1 MSFDRILG
9 QTKPKQTLK
18 NALQNNSVAHAYLF
32 YGQESIGKK
41 HTAIELAKAL
51 NCSESEGDES
61 CDECLSCR
69 KIENRTHPDF
79 FIIEPVKNTPTAR
92 EAIIKIDPIRE
103 LQRKLAFHPYEGKV
117 KVAVIDDADLMNPQA
132 ANSFLKTLE
141 EPPSAT
147 MLVLVSSNP
156 FKLLPTLISR
166 CQAIK
171 FQPLTPEIIKKILK
185 ETMTEEVIKE
195 NDLNFRTIR
204 SRGSVQKAMAED
216 ITDIANI
223 RQEIVY
229 LLETVSFDRMDI
241 VFSHAKTWARQP
253 DQWKMIFNEMMELVR
268 DLAFFRSGCSESVV
282 RNCDI
287 AYRLIPLASKR
298 SLKSWIQIFNTIHT
312 TQLALSGNANA
323 QLFFENMLIDFC
335 EAA

>member
-9 QTKPKQTLK
+9 QKQPKQTLK
-18 NALQNNSVAHAYLF
+18 NALQNNSMAHAYLF

-41 HTAIELAKAL
+41 YTAVELAKIL
-51 NCSESEGDES
+51 NCTESNEDES
-61 CDECLSCR
+61 CDECLTCR

-79 FIIEPVKNTPTAR
+79 FFIEPVKSTPSAR
-92 EAIIKIDPIRE
+92 EATIKIEPIRE

-117 KVAVIDDADLMNPQA
+117 KVAVINDADLMNPQA

-147 MLVLVSSNP
+147 MLVLISSHP

-166 CQAIK
+166 CQVIK
-171 FQPLTPEIIKKILK
+171 FQPLTPEDIKKILK
-185 ETMTEEVIKE
+185 ETMTEEVIEE
-195 NDLNFRTIR
+195 NDLNFRTLR

-223 RQEIVY
+223 RQEIIN

-241 VFSHAKTWARQP
+241 VFSHAKSWARQS
-253 DQWKMIFNEMMELVR
+253 DQWEMIFNVMMELVR
-268 DLAFFRSGCSESVV
+268 DLAFFRSGCSESEV
-282 RNCDI
+282 RNRDI
-287 AYRLIPLASKR
+287 ANRLIPLASKR
-298 SLKSWIQIFNTIHT
+298 SLKSWIEIFNTINT

-323 QLFFENMLIDFC
+323 QLFFENMLINFC

>member
-9 QTKPKQTLK
+9 QTQPKQTLK
-18 NALQNNSVAHAYLF
+18 NALQSNSLAHSYLF

-41 HTAIELAKAL
+41 HTAIELAKTL
-51 NCSESEGDES
+51 NCSESGEGDA
-61 CDECLSCR
+61 CDKCLSCR
-69 KIENRTHPDF
+69 KIKKRTHPDF
-79 FIIEPVKNTPTAR
+79 FFIEPVKTNATSR
-92 EAIIKIDPIRE
+92 EATIKIEPIRE

-117 KVAVIDDADLMNPQA
+117 KVAVINDAELMNPQA

-147 MLVLVSSNP
+147 VLILVSSNP

-171 FQPLTPEIIKKILK
+171 FQPLTPENIKKILK
-185 ETMTEEVIKE
+185 ETMTEGIIEE
-195 NDLNFRTIR
+195 NDLNFRTLR
-204 SRGSVQKAMAED
+204 SRGSVKKAMKED
-216 ITDIANI
+216 MADIANI
-223 RQEIVY
+223 RQEIVG
-229 LLETVSFDRMDI
+229 LLETVSFDRMDL
-241 VFSHAKTWARQP
+241 VFTHAKSWARQS
-253 DQWKMIFNEMMELVR
+253 DQWEMILNEIMELVR
-268 DLAFFRSGCSESVV
+268 DLAFFRSGCSESEIHN
-282 RNCDI
+282 RDI
-287 AYRLIPLASKR
+287 ANRLKPLALKR
-298 SLKSWIQIFNTIHT
+298 SLKSWLEIFNTVHT

>member
-9 QTKPKQTLK
+9 QTQPKQTLK
-18 NALQNNSVAHAYLF
+18 NALQSNSMAHAYLF

-41 HTAIELAKAL
+41 YTAVELAKIL
-51 NCSESEGDES
+51 NCAESTEDES

-79 FIIEPVKNTPTAR
+79 FFIEPIKSTPTAR
-92 EAIIKIDPIRE
+92 EAIIKIEPIRE
-103 LQRKLAFHPYEGKV
+103 LQRKLAFRPYEGKV

-147 MLVLVSSNP
+147 MLVLISSHP

-166 CQAIK
+166 CQAIQ
-171 FQPLTPEIIKKILK
+171 FQPLTPENIKKILK
-185 ETMTEEVIKE
+185 ETMTEEMIEE
-195 NDLNFRTIR
+195 NDLNFRTLR
-204 SRGSVQKAMAED
+204 SRGSVKKAMAED

-223 RQEIVY
+223 RQEIIN

-241 VFSHAKTWARQP
+241 VFSHAKSWARQS
-253 DQWKMIFNEMMELVR
+253 DQWEIIFNVMMELVR
-268 DLAFFRSGCSESVV
+268 DLAFFRSGCSESEVCNRDV
-282 RNCDI
+282 AN
-287 AYRLIPLASKR
+287 RLIPLASKR
-298 SLKSWIQIFNTIHT
+298 SLKSWIEIFNTIYT

-335 EAA
+335 ETA